1 MSKLLI
7 LALDGATFSLLEPW
21 MQAGALPNLAA
32 FKTKAAYGTLEST
45 IPPITGAAWT
55 TFQTGTN
62 PGKHGVFDWLRRDP
76 QGYNLVPI
84 SARMLSQPTLWEL
97 LSAHDR
103 RVSVLGVPVTYP
115 PRPVN
120 GFVVSGLLAPPGA
133 AYTYPKSLQAELER
147 AVPGYTTMPEHWQG
161 RYQSR
166 AWLDKLKASLKRK
179 LAATHFMLK
188 KPWDVFMVHFMET
201 DTVQHQMW
209 QLIDGVPRPRYHAE
223 DVGENA
229 ILEVFRAFD
238 RALPE
243 LLAAAG
249 AQTTVVILSD
259 HGFGPLYWN
268 IHLNNWL
275 LRHGFLK
282 LKRGAPTLLKRASFF
297 GLGLTP
303 EGMYPFAERS
313 GYLGRNAQL
322 RHAQIYRRMGR
333 VFLSHQNIDW
343 KRTRAYSFGNV
354 GQIYLNRRGRDPQ
367 GIVSDAERPSLLDEL
382 QAGLSELKNPSDGER
397 VLEHLFRKEAIY
409 HGPAVNEAPELMLQP
424 QEGYM
429 AVGTSEFVSRHIISP
444 AFAGSGWHRMDGI
457 LMTRGPHVRPGQV
470 HGARLVDM
478 ASTLLYEQG
487 LPVPSSFDGVVLE
500 RLFQPEFLSQNPM
513 KNGHAAPSS
522 KHNGQLPE
530 GYEEEIRKR
539 LQSLG
544 YI

>member
-1 MSKLLI
+1 MSILFI
-7 LALDGATFSLLEPW
+7 LALDGATFPLFEPW
-21 MQAGALPNLAA
+21 MQAGELPNLAV
-32 FKTKAAYGTLEST
+32 FRSQAAYGPLEST

-62 PGKHGVFDWLRRDP
+62 PGKHGVFDWLKRDP
-76 QGYNLVPI
+76 NGYNLVPI
-84 SARMLSQPTLWEL
+84 SAQMLSQPTLWEL

-120 GFVVSGLLAPPGA
+120 GYVVSGLLAPPGA
-133 AYTYPKSLQAELER
+133 AYTYPKSLQAELEH
-147 AVPGYTTMPEHWQG
+147 AVPGYTTAPEHWQG
-161 RYQSR
+161 RHQSK
-166 AWLDKLKASLKRK
+166 AWLNELKASLQRK
-179 LAATHFMLK
+179 LAATHFMLR

-209 QLIDGVPRPRYHAE
+209 QLIDGVPRPHYHAD

-249 AQTTVVILSD
+249 KDTTVVILSD

-275 LRHGFLK
+275 LRSGFLK
-282 LKRGAPTLLKRASFF
+282 LKRSATTLLKRASFF

-303 EGMYPFAERS
+303 ERMYPLAERS

-322 RHAQIYRRMGR
+322 RHAQIYKRMGR

-367 GIVSDAERPSLLDEL
+367 GIVSDADQAALLDEI
-382 QAGLSELKNPSDGER
+382 QAGLMELKNPSNGER
-397 VLEHLFRKEAIY
+397 VLEQIHLKEAIY
-409 HGPAVNEAPELMLQP
+409 HGPALNEAPELMLQP
-424 QEGYM
+424 REGYM
-429 AVGTSEFVSRHIISP
+429 AVGTSEFVSKHTVSP
-444 AFAGSGWHRMDGI
+444 AFAGSGWHRMNGI
-457 LMTRGPHVRPGQV
+457 LMVRGQHVCPGQL
-470 HGARLVDM
+470 HDARLLDM
-478 ASTLLYEQG
+478 SATLLYEQG
-487 LPVPSSFDGVVLE
+487 LPVPSSFDGKVLK
-500 RLFQPEFLSQNPM
+500 RLFQPEFLHQNPL
-513 KNGHAAPSS
+513 KNGHVATTSE
-522 KHNGQLPE
+522 HNGRLPG
-530 GYEEEIRKR
+530 GYEAEIRKR